1 MEWIAASLFA
11 LFALLM
17 SYVLLRALREAD
29 QSYASEYTV
38 NTTRQLEDMFLF
50 ISPQQMLFISRT
62 LALFVFMLFFFAAGG
77 FQFPR
82 GLIQGIVIGG
92 IGAAAALLGQRVFIK
107 VLRIR
112 RLERFNHQLV
122 DALNSMSNALKAG
135 FSIQQAFE
143 TVVSEGQN
151 PIAQEF
157 GMFLQQLRVGVRFE
171 EALADMDAR
180 IGSEDLTLMT
190 QAIEIARQTG
200 GNLTEVFDRIA
211 ETIRERHRIE
221 GKIKALTAQGKIQ
234 GRVVGA
240 MPLILAFVLYLMDKE
255 MMLAFFRSPAG
266 IIIVILIL
274 IMELCGALLIRKITN
289 VDV

>member
-1 MEWIAASLFA
+1 MEWIASSLFA

-62 LALFVFMLFFFAAGG
+62 VALFVFMLFFFAAGG
-77 FQFPR
+77 FQSAR
-82 GLIQGIVIGG
+82 ALIQGVVIGA

-122 DALNSMSNALKAG
+122 NALNSMSNALKAG

-171 EALADMDAR
+171 EALADMDGR

-211 ETIRERHRIE
+211 ETIRERQRIE

-240 MPLILAFVLYLMDKE
+240 MPFILAFVLYLMDKE
-255 MMLAFFRSPAG
+255 MMLAFFRSTGG

-274 IMELCGALLIRKITN
+274 VMQFFGALLIRKITN

>member
-50 ISPQQMLFISRT
+50 ISPKQMLFISRT
-62 LALFVFMLFFFAAGG
+62 LALFVFMLLFFAAGG
-77 FQFPR
+77 FQSPR
-82 GLIQGIVIGG
+82 ALIQGVVIGA
-92 IGAAAALLGQRVFIK
+92 IGAAAALLGQRVFLK

-171 EALADMDAR
+171 EALADMDGR

-240 MPLILAFVLYLMDKE
+240 MPLILAFVLFLMDKE
-255 MMLAFFRSPAG
+255 MMLAFFRSPVG

-274 IMELCGALLIRKITN
+274 IMELCGALLIRKIVN

>member
-1 MEWIAASLFA
+1 MFWIVPSLFA

-17 SYVLLRALREAD
+17 SYVLLRAIREAD

-38 NTTRQLEDMFLF
+38 NTSRQLEDMFLF
-50 ISPQQMLFISRT
+50 ISPKQMLFISRT
-62 LALFVFMLFFFAAGG
+62 IALFVFMLFFFVVGG
-77 FQFPR
+77 FR
-82 GLIQGIVIGG
+82 SASSLIQGFVVGG
-92 IGAAAALLGQRVFIK
+92 IGAVAALLGQRVFLK
-107 VLRIR
+107 VLRVR

-143 TVVSEGQN
+143 TVVAEGGN

-171 EALADMDAR
+171 EALVDMDTR
-180 IGSEDLTLMT
+180 VGSEDLTLMT

-211 ETIRERHRIE
+211 GTIRERHRIE

-234 GRVVGA
+234 GRVVGS
-240 MPLILAFVLYLMDKE
+240 MPFILAFVLYFIDRP
-255 MMLAFFRSPAG
+255 MMMKFFRDPIG
-266 IIIVILIL
+266 IMVVILIL
-274 IMELCGALLIRKITN
+274 IMQLCGALLIRKITN
-289 VDV
+289 IDV